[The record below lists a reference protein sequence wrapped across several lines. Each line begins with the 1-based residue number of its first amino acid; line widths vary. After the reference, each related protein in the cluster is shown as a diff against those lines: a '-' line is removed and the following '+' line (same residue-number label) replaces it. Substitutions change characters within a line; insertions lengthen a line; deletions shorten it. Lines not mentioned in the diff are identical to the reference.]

1 MEKDIKTNRTA
12 VFLIVFFIIIFLV
25 LSGRFIYIQATG
37 EVQEVSL
44 TELANQKRQAS
55 AILASERGK
64 IFDNNGM
71 VLAFDRPT
79 YRVYAIVD
87 KEYSKN
93 STTPLHVIDP
103 KKTAEQL
110 APFLNYDESEME
122 SKLTKGLEGESFQVE
137 FGVKGKNITQQK
149 MNEIKELKLSG
160 VNFTEESIRY
170 YPNGMF
176 ASHIIGFARQDQT
189 DEKITGVT
197 GIEQVKDDILGGTDG
212 EIHYLRDRYN
222 KKLVQ
227 ANEVIENPEDGHDIY
242 LTIDQKIQTILEDVM
257 SEVDEKYSP
266 ERITAVVSNPKTG
279 EILAMSNRPS
289 YNPNKPV
296 EVENWYNDVVST
308 PVEPGS
314 TAKIFTWAAA
324 IDSGVYDE
332 EETFQSGRY
341 QVNSKIQPINDHNR
355 GQGWGKITYDEG
367 FLRSSNVAASKLMW
381 EKMGSE
387 TYLEYLKRFDLDKST
402 GIDLPGEVHGKIT
415 YDWPRDKMST
425 SFGQS
430 STLTPIQQ
438 IKAASAIVNEGKM
451 MQPYVIQKI
460 VDPNTG
466 EIIEASKPKVVSEP
480 ISKATAE
487 KMIELLDSVVND
499 EGGTGKPYRLESY
512 SVIGKTGTAEIP
524 SADGPGY
531 MSGKNDSI
539 YSFLGMAPKDDP
551 ELMMHVSITRPTLED
566 TQSGSEPAS
575 FIFKNVMENGLH
587 YLNIEP
593 DKENTLTELE
603 LVEFP
608 DVIGKDLDDVK
619 KQFEKLNLTA
629 KIIGTGKQITNV
641 NYNIG
646 DKMYPNQ
653 DIIVIT
659 DKPVMPNLNGWSKRS
674 VLSLADMLGFKVN
687 ITGEGFVTN
696 QSVKSGT
703 EIKEDMT
710 LDIILKSPVKGKKKK
725 TKPEDIPNDE
735 KDE

>member
-12 VFLIVFFIIIFLV
+12 NTLIVFFVVIFLI

-44 TELANQKRQAS
+44 AELAKQKRQAS
-55 AILASERGK
+55 GILASERGK

-79 YRVYAIVD
+79 YRIYAIVD
-87 KEYSKN
+87 PEYSK
-93 STTPLHVIDP
+93 SSATPLHVINP

-110 APFLNYDESEME
+110 ASLLAIDESEIE
-122 SKLTKGLEGESFQVE
+122 QKLTEGLEGDPFQVE
-137 FGVKGKNITQQK
+137 FGIKGKNITQQQ
-149 MNEIKELKLSG
+149 MNEINDLKLPG

-197 GIEQVKDDILGGTDG
+197 GIEKVKDDILDGTDG

-227 ANEVIENPEDGHDIY
+227 ANEVIESPEDGHDIY

-257 SEVDEKYSP
+257 SEVDEKYTP

-289 YNPNKPV
+289 YNPNSPV
-296 EVENWYNDVVST
+296 DVENWYNDVIST

-314 TAKIFTWAAA
+314 TSKVFTWAAA
-324 IDSGVYDE
+324 IDSGVYDGK
-332 EETFQSGRY
+332 ETYQSGRY
-341 QVNSKIQPINDHNR
+341 QVNAKIQPINDHNR
-355 GQGWGKITYDEG
+355 GEGWGQITFDEG
-367 FLRSSNVAASKLMW
+367 FRRSSNVAASKLMW

-387 TYLEYLKRFDLDKST
+387 TYLEYLKRFDLDKSS
-402 GIDLPGEVHGKIT
+402 GIDLPGEVAGKIT

-438 IKAASAIVNEGKM
+438 IKAASAFVNEGKM
-451 MQPYVIQKI
+451 MQPYVIQKV

-466 EIIEASKPKVVSEP
+466 ELIEKTEPIVVGEP

-487 KMIELLDSVVND
+487 KMIELMDSVVNSED
-499 EGGTGKPYRLESY
+499 GTGKPYRLESY

-539 YSFLGMAPKDDP
+539 YSFIGMAPKDDP
-551 ELMMHVSITRPTLED
+551 ELMMHVSVTRPTLED

-593 DKENTLTELE
+593 DKENGLTELE
-603 LVEFP
+603 QVEFP
-608 DVIGKDLDDVK
+608 DIIGLKIDEVNKQLK
-619 KQFEKLNLTA
+619 KIKLTA
-629 KIIGTGKQITNV
+629 KIIGTGKQVTDV
-641 NYNIG
+641 NFNLG
-646 DKMYPNQ
+646 DKIYPNQ

-659 DKPVMPNLNGWSKRS
+659 DKPVMPNLTGWSKRS
-674 VLSLADMLGFKVN
+674 VLTLSDMLGFKVN
-687 ITGEGFVTN
+687 LTGEGFVTK
-696 QSVKSGT
+696 QS
-703 EIKEDMT
+703 IKAGAELSEDT
-710 LDIILKSPVKGKKKK
+710 KLDVELKSPVKSKQKKPKETEK
-725 TKPEDIPNDE
+725 TDDE
-735 KDE
+735 NEE